1 MDVFL
6 KEFFPKV
13 YLQSSASVS
22 TNQYCKF
29 DSEILT
35 LFTSSLY
42 VAALV
47 SCLFASTITRSLGRK
62 CTMTLGGILF
72 LIGALFNAF
81 ATGLWMLI
89 VGRLFLGFG
98 IGFANQVLAI
108 KIS

>member
-1 MDVFL
+1 MDAFL

-47 SCLFASTITRSLGRK
+47 SCLFASTITRSFGRK
-62 CTMTLGGILF
+62 LTMFSGGVLF
-72 LIGALFNAF
+72 LCGAILNAF
-81 ATGLWMLI
+81 AVNIIMLI
-89 VGRLFLGFG
+89 AGRLFLGFG
-98 IGFANQVLAI
+98 IGFANQVLTI